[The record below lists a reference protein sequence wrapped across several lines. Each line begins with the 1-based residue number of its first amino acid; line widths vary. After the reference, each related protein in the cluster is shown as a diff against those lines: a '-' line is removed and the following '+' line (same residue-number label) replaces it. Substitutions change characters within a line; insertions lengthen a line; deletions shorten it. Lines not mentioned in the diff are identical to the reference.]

1 MSLTVHESLEQGSE
15 EWLQAR
21 CGIVTASVLIIRPH
35 ARKRS
40 GWWRICYH
48 GHPTPDHYTSAATAN
63 NAAARHANK
72 RSSLA

>member
-1 MSLTVHESLEQGSE
+1 M
-15 EWLQAR
+15 
-21 CGIVTASVLIIRPH
+21 IRPLT
-35 ARKRS
+35 RKIG

-63 NAAARHANK
+63 NAAVRHANK